1 MNSIMDK
8 TIEITRVSVEK
19 NVIKYEIHDNTNLH
33 LLKNKIVEAWV
44 EYHHT
49 ESFSLSLENLP
60 ESVLLVPATLYLM
73 PITWFY
79 DVELVVPSM
88 DKMLHDHFATIYAA
102 YSKIYGPFKKE
113 WCGKVT
119 AKEIVENRLP
129 DSRFDNIVFFS
140 GGVDAVH
147 AGINH
152 TGSRNVLVSVPSI
165 EAMSRT
171 KKENVGVDFIN
182 AKSKLIREF
191 SAVSGSDWLLITNN
205 FLTDIF
211 NDAYIQTDLK
221 NTFHLFSEAFQ
232 FDGWYG
238 IKYLGNLLSSIPF
251 AYVMGVKNLIMGSGY
266 EQLEDMPVTNL
277 DGANPELSDS
287 FKIAGIS
294 FAEQD
299 GLYTRRS
306 LKVKNIVEWGY
317 AHNKKLKLWVCFND
331 QSEQCGVCTKC
342 VRTQLNILCAG
353 ENPADWGFKNFNER
367 KFSKLIRSYQ
377 YYEKNPYMPWDIV
390 DSIDENAVYP
400 YCNDLLHWMKKMGYK
415 TYQENVR
422 RQNKKPKILRF
433 HNYPHYM
440 KKLFQKVIG

>member
-1 MNSIMDK
+1 MAK
-8 TIEITRVSVEK
+8 TIEIT
-19 NVIKYEIHDNTNLH
+19 NIHATDHVIRYEIHDNTGLQ
-33 LLKNKIVEAWV
+33 LLKNPTVEAWV
-44 EYHHT
+44 EYHHA
-49 ESFSLSLENLP
+49 ESFGFSLASLP
-60 ESVLLVPATLYLM
+60 ESILAIPVTLYLM
-73 PITWFY
+73 PVTWFY
-79 DVELVVPSM
+79 GVELLVPSM
-88 DKMLHDHFATIYAA
+88 DKMLHDNLAAIYAA

-113 WCGKVT
+113 WCGKLTV
-119 AKEIVENRLP
+119 KEIVENRLP

-182 AKSKLIREF
+182 AKSMLIREF

-205 FLTDIF
+205 FRADIF
-211 NDAYIQTDLK
+211 NDDCIQADLK
-221 NTFHLFSEAFQ
+221 NTFHLSSEAFQ
-232 FDGWYG
+232 FDGWFG
-238 IKYLGNLLSSIPF
+238 IKYLGNLLSSTPF
-251 AYVMGVKNLIMGSGY
+251 AYVMGIRNLIMGSSY
-266 EQLEDMPVTNL
+266 EQLKSTPTINL
-277 DGANPELSDS
+277 DGSNPELTDA

-331 QSEQCGVCTKC
+331 KNEQCGVCTKC
-342 VRTQLNILCAG
+342 IRTQLNILCTG
-353 ENPADWGFKNFNER
+353 KNPADWGFKKFNER
-367 KFSKLIRSYQ
+367 KFSKLIRSYR
-377 YYEKNPYMPWDIV
+377 YYEKNPCWPWDII
-390 DSIDENAVYP
+390 DSIDENTVYP
-400 YCNDLLHWMKKMGYK
+400 YCNDLLHWMKKIGYEK
-415 TYQENVR
+415 YQENVR

-433 HNYPHYM
+433 HNYPHYI
-440 KKLFQKVIG
+440 KKFFQKVMGW

>member
-1 MNSIMDK
+1 MAK
-8 TIEITRVSVEK
+8 TIEITKIAVVD
-19 NVIKYEIHDNTNLH
+19 NLIKYEIHDNTGLH
-33 LLKNKIVEAWV
+33 LLKNEIVNAWV
-44 EYHHT
+44 GYHHA
-49 ESFSLSLENLP
+49 ESFGLSLEDLP
-60 ESVLLVPATLYLM
+60 VSVLAVPATLYLM

-152 TGSRNVLVSVPSI
+152 IGSRNVLVSVPSI
-165 EAMSRT
+165 ECT
-171 KKENVGVDFIN
+171 FKFKEENIGANFIN
-182 AKSKLIREF
+182 AKSVLVREF
-191 SAVSGSDWLLITNN
+191 SSVSGSDWLLITNN
-205 FLTDIF
+205 FLSNVFDDVKIQSELNNIF
-211 NDAYIQTDLK
+211 RLT
-221 NTFHLFSEAFQ
+221 SEAFR

-238 IKYLGNLLSSIPF
+238 IKYLGNLLSSLPF
-251 AYVMGVKNLIMGSGY
+251 AYAMGIKNLIMGSGY
-266 EQLEDMPVTNL
+266 EQLEEIPVVNL

-287 FKIAGIS
+287 FKIASIS

-306 LKVKNIVEWGY
+306 LKVRNIVEWGHT
-317 AHNKKLKLWVCFND
+317 HNKRLRLWTCFND

-342 VRTQLNILCAG
+342 IRTQLNILCVG
-353 ENPADWGFKNFNER
+353 ENPADWGFKNFN
-367 KFSKLIRSYQ
+367 KKSFSKLIHSFE
-377 YYEKNPYMPWDIV
+377 YYEKNTYMLWDII
-390 DSIDENAVYP
+390 DSIDENTIYP
-400 YCNDLLHWMKKMGYK
+400 YCNDLLHWMKKMGY
-415 TYQENVR
+415 QEYYKRVLYR
-422 RQNKKPKILRF
+422 FNKPRILRF
-433 HNYPHYM
+433 YKYPHYM
-440 KKLFQKVIG
+440 KKLFQKVIGR

>member
-49 ESFSLSLENLP
+49 ESFALSLGNLP

-79 DVELVVPSM
+79 NVELVVPSM
-88 DKMLHDHFATIYAA
+88 DKILHENLSSIYSS

-165 EAMSRT
+165 ESISKP
-171 KKENVGVDFIN
+171 KKENAGANFIN
-182 AKSKLIREF
+182 SKSVLIREF

-205 FLTDIF
+205 FLSSVF
-211 NDAYIQTDLK
+211 NDIKIQSDLK
-221 NTFHLFSEAFQ
+221 DTFSLTSEAFR
-232 FDGWYG
+232 FDGWFG
-238 IKYLGNLLSSIPF
+238 IKYLGNLLSSLPF
-251 AYVMGVKNLIMGSGY
+251 AYAMGIKSMIMGSTY
-266 EQLEDMPVTNL
+266 EQLENTQAFNL

-287 FKIAGIS
+287 FKIAGVS

-306 LKVKNIVEWGY
+306 LKVKNIVEWC
-317 AHNKKLKLWVCFND
+317 HIKNKRLKLWVCFDDSN
-331 QSEQCGVCTKC
+331 EQCSTCTKC
-342 VRTQLNILCAG
+342 IRTQLNILCLG
-353 ENPADWGFKNFNER
+353 ENPADWGFKNFNENR
-367 KFSKLIRSYQ
+367 FSKLVRSYH
-377 YYEKNPYMPWDIV
+377 YTDRNPCWLWDII
-390 DSIDENAVYP
+390 DSIDNQTTYP
-400 YCNDLLHWMKKMGYK
+400 YCNALLHWMKKMGYK